1 MRSLLS
7 LFFLHLVDVLDLALD
22 ILVLD
27 DAFNIFALL

>member
-7 LFFLHLVDVLDLALD
+7 RFLLHLVDVLDLALD

-27 DAFNIFALL
+27 DALNIFALL